1 MHRLFKTLI
10 LLPWLSACAPSSWS
24 PGGGTADWNSGP
36 SAGSLAGPLA
46 GRLAGRPAGQRAGA
60 THDFN
65 WRLSGD
71 RQVAPLQVFDD
82 GARTWLQFAPG
93 QPVPALF
100 TEQNGLEQPARYVT
114 QAPYVVVQGKW
125 PAVVMRGGAL
135 QARADYLG
143 AALDAAAMSA
153 APSAAM
159 SSSMAMAASS
169 PAARG
174 AANGGFRSPHTAD
187 ASASMSPSPRAP
199 VPARGNPGHGA
210 TTSSPAGLY
219 RVGPADENMRRALAR
234 WAGLAGWT
242 FQAEHWAVDV
252 DIPLAG
258 SADFSDDFKRSVRE
272 LVAATELG
280 DRPLQPCFYANQVLR
295 VIPLSQA
302 CDRTALRPGT
312 AI

>member
-1 MHRLFKTLI
+1 MHRVFKTFI
-10 LLPWLSACAPSSWS
+10 LLPWLSACTAPWA
-24 PGGGTADWNSGP
+24 PGGGMADWNAAASTDS
-36 SAGSLAGPLA
+36 SAYSSTA
-46 GRLAGRPAGQRAGA
+46 A

-82 GARTWLQFAPG
+82 GRQTWLQFAPG

-100 TEQNGLEQPARYVT
+100 TEQHGAERPARYVRHE
-114 QAPYVVVQGKW
+114 PYVIVQGKW

-143 AALDAAAMSA
+143 VARHAEATPAAMMAATAALPALGAQSA
-153 APSAAM
+153 AKA
-159 SSSMAMAASS
+159 
-169 PAARG
+169 G
-174 AANGGFRSPHTAD
+174 AKAGTKAGTNTTT
-187 ASASMSPSPRAP
+187 
-199 VPARGNPGHGA
+199 GA
-210 TTSSPAGLY
+210 TKIVPSGAGLY
-219 RVGPADENMRRALAR
+219 RVGPADENIRRALAR

-302 CDRTALRPGT
+302 CDRTAMRLGT

>member
-1 MHRLFKTLI
+1 MHRVFKTFI
-10 LLPWLSACAPSSWS
+10 LLPWLSACTPPWA
-24 PGGGTADWNSGP
+24 PGGGMADWN
-36 SAGSLAGPLA
+36 AGASTGAPAFLA
-46 GRLAGRPAGQRAGA
+46 AGA

-82 GARTWLQFAPG
+82 GRQTWLQFAPG

-100 TEQNGLEQPARYVT
+100 TEQHGAERPARYVRHE
-114 QAPYVVVQGKW
+114 PYVIVQGKW

-143 AALDAAAMSA
+143 AAGQAEATPAALSA
-153 APSAAM
+153 ATAATAVTPSPTPTPVTAM
-159 SSSMAMAASS
+159 
-169 PAARG
+169 PAAPAPG
-174 AANGGFRSPHTAD
+174 AKATSGTTKI
-187 ASASMSPSPRAP
+187 MPS
-199 VPARGNPGHGA
+199 G
-210 TTSSPAGLY
+210 AGLY
-219 RVGPADENMRRALAR
+219 RVGPTDENMRRALAR

-258 SADFSDDFKRSVRE
+258 SADFSNDFKRSVRE

-302 CDRTALRPGT
+302 CDRTALRLGT